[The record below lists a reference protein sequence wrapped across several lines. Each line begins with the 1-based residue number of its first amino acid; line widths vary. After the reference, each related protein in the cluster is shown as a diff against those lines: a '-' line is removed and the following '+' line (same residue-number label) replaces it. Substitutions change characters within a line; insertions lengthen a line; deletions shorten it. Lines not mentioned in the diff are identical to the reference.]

1 MKSNEIEKWMPMIWL
16 FIGIIIL
23 VIVGFGAVYV
33 SGDAPE
39 TIAIKYGD
47 SNNWYALGS
56 DPEAELDVFYLYDDV
71 NVSDISPYETNVD
84 VSLYE
89 IHNRVSDE
97 ITASIDAYP
106 SGMNNYI
113 PYYRQVTQYA
123 QEADLPIIEDAAR
136 MIAYADAKAAFHYYM
151 SVHNNGRPYIL
162 AGSGQ
167 GAEYVAEMI
176 AEWFGKRPAYLKNL
190 QGVYLDSKLQSNE
203 TVSQLLGDK
212 TILVL

>member
-1 MKSNEIEKWMPMIWL
+1 MKGNDLEQWMPMIWL
-16 FIGIIIL
+16 FVGIIIL
-23 VIVGFGAVYV
+23 VVIGVGAIYMA
-33 SGDAPE
+33 GDVPE
-39 TIAIKYGD
+39 TIAIKYAD
-47 SNNWYALGS
+47 PANWHSLGS

-97 ITASIDAYP
+97 LTATVDAYP

-151 SVHNNGRPYIL
+151 NVRNEGRPYIL

-167 GAEYVAEMI
+167 GAEYIAEMI
-176 AEWFGKRPAYLKNL
+176 SEWFGTRPAYLKNL
-190 QGVYLDSKLQSNE
+190 QGVYLDGKLQSNDTITE
-203 TVSQLLGDK
+203 LLGDK